1 MKRSKQL
8 RAGCSTE
15 YVPHIISAIE
25 RFLTA
30 RQLPRVISV
39 DFSDFDELSLLIPHL
54 ICRMQRVDGACRP
67 KIVLRHIV
75 IVECI
80 EFSAGSRVR
89 PFRFRPLNIG
99 DPEDIPGL
107 IVLFHARLC
116 PIDILICDLVP
127 YKLRRGGLSIFY
139 FGQFIFGVEWVRGLT
154 RGEKALALR
163 LRLFYIRVR
172 QIVLGFIQL

>member
-8 RAGCSTE
+8 RARCSTE

-25 RFLTA
+25 WFLAA

-39 DFSDFDELSLLIPHL
+39 DFSDFDELSVLIPHL
-54 ICRMQRVDGACRP
+54 ICRMQRINGACRP

-75 IVECI
+75 IVKRI
-80 EFSAGSRVR
+80 KFSAGSRIC

-107 IVLFHARLC
+107 IVLFHTWLC

-127 YKLRRGGLSIFY
+127 YKFWRGRLSIFN
-139 FGQFIFGVEWVRGLT
+139 FGQFIFGVKWVRGLT

-163 LRLFYIRVR
+163 LRLFYIRIR
-172 QIVLGFIQL
+172 QIVLGFI